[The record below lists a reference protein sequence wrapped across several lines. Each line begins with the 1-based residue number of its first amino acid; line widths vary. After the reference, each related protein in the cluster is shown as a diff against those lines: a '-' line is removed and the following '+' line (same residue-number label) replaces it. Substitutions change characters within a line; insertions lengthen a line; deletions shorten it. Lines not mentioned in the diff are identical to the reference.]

1 MKHRTAQKWSVMRSL
16 ALLAAIFAVMVGA
29 TLPSAVAASPV
40 AAHTVHLCSGE
51 QIVIVDEHPTPPA
64 HHDPAGMDGPKC
76 AACLAG
82 AFVAL
87 PPPPLTDLPAA
98 PGLETV
104 AHPRLASTAHRPAA
118 RLAPRPP
125 STAPPTA

>member
-40 AAHTVHLCSGE
+40 TAHTVHLCSGE
-51 QIVIVDEHPTPPA
+51 QIVVVDDHPAPPA
-64 HHDPAGMDGPKC
+64 HHDPAGSGGPKC

-87 PPPPLTDLPAA
+87 PPPPLADLPAA
-98 PGLETV
+98 PGLEAV
-104 AHPRLASTAHRPAA
+104 AHPRLVSTTDRPAA
-118 RLAPRPP
+118 RVALRPP

>member
-1 MKHRTAQKWSVMRSL
+1 MRSL

-51 QIVIVDEHPTPPA
+51 QIVIVDDRPAPPA
-64 HHDPAGMDGPKC
+64 HHDPAGADGPKC

-87 PPPPLTDLPAA
+87 PPPPLAEAPAA
-98 PGLETV
+98 PGLEAV
-104 AHPRLASTAHRPAA
+104 AHPRLVPTIDRPAA
-118 RLAPRPP
+118 RVALRPP